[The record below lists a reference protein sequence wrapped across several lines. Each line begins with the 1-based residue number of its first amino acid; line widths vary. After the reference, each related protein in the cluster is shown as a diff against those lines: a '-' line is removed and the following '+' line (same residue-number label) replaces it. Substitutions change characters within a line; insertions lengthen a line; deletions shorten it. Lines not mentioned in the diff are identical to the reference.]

1 MKKLFIVL
9 FAASFITTASA
20 QENKNEER
28 RQMPNFDRTEMMV
41 KELGL
46 NAEQTEKVKALN
58 EEYKDLFRMGGRRGF
73 GNRPGMGRRPNSDGN
88 TETTPRG
95 NRPERT
101 DKNQERTERPRFDR
115 AEMENRMKERK
126 EKMDEYDS
134 KLKKIL
140 NKDQFTKYESDR
152 EKRMQNR
159 GNFGRQRN

>member
-9 FAASFITTASA
+9 FAASFITAASA

-88 TETTPRG
+88 TETTP
-95 NRPERT
+95 
-101 DKNQERTERPRFDR
+101 
-115 AEMENRMKERK
+115 ERK